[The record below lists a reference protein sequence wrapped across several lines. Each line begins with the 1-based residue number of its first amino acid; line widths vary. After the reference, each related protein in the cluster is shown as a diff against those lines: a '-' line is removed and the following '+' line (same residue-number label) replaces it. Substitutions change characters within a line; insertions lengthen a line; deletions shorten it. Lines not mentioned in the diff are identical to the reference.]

1 MMMMM
6 MLGRIVVEGGE
17 KRIGG
22 IGEHRG
28 EVVGVVDVVFSAD
41 AEERIGNDADDAGGM
56 GRRCGVG
63 KRVGVALLPA
73 LR

>member
-6 MLGRIVVEGGE
+6 MLGRMKIVVEGGE

-28 EVVGVVDVVFSAD
+28 EVVSVVVFSAD
-41 AEERIGNDADDAGGM
+41 AEERIRDDADDAGGM

-63 KRVGVALLPA
+63 KGVGVALFPA
-73 LR
+73 LG